1 MMEGLQIYYNFLRP
15 HMALDGMTPA
25 QKAKLVS
32 ETRKCELGFSDLRKQ
47 QKTFRVIKQKGFQ
60 QVIA

>member
-1 MMEGLQIYYNFLRP
+1 
-15 HMALDGMTPA
+15 MALDGMTPA